1 MYEGGGRA
9 GGGGGGGDVR
19 RRSGQETTKLMI
31 SNLDFGVTDADVKVG
46 GSGMSGKCTVPELA
60 NFGGKQHPM
69 DIIFPLIPSNLTMDF
84 PLSSTTN
91 IIICN
96 N

>member
-9 GGGGGGGDVR
+9 GGGGGGGGDVR

-46 GSGMSGKCTVPELA
+46 DSGMSCI
-60 NFGGKQHPM
+60 GGK
-69 DIIFPLIPSNLTMDF
+69 FSKREGVLFLW
-84 PLSSTTN
+84 
-91 IIICN
+91 
-96 N
+96 